1 LVGFLLRHD
10 PFTSLLLT
18 LYMHLVHTCAI
29 YLLCKLQFV
38 DDHGWVHGQVD
49 SIDPTSYRVLYEN
62 GLLEHYSDQ
71 EMDEIVKLAAVQV
84 GTRLAVFWYE
94 EDCYHHATVFKERNE
109 TKSVLIEYDDGAGR
123 EWLDLRRNKFHI
135 LSHGNNNNNN
145 FDGETRE
152 QTEIGQASV
161 GNKESVYDGDCARD
175 PLLGRVAAF
184 SRQESN
190 LSKLGRVAACFA
202 QEGMS
207 SPDEHNISARL
218 RAEEEDDDEHDDGDG
233 IDSSDDEMDMLT
245 KENPSLSLVN
255 AGTRVSLWW
264 PDDAHYYVATVT
276 HVRKTNAKPYYVEY
290 DDGEFEWIDLRQ
302 HKFHLLS
309 AAQETSRRVSV
320 DRLEEA
326 KNVTDTIDNCDPQPN
341 VHDELSIKPTEA
353 KDHAGSDVEPTGVI
367 IAEKYLDL
375 EAKVQ
380 AESEP
385 ELVETTEAG
394 SQRRAMESES
404 ITELAGNLDSS
415 SDRVGPDI
423 EKALDHDNVENK
435 ALSESESDNDH
446 GTRIAAQSDD
456 ETGIAAQ
463 LDDGILEDSEE
474 EKSTK
479 EENPDIA
486 FVDVGSRV
494 GIWWPEDRRY
504 YKGVIV
510 DRKRGRKP
518 LKLKYDD
525 DSVVEW
531 INLSDHRFRLLRE
544 TVRRF
549 SAPTIAKADGIEYG
563 RDEHRKRRGA
573 KRLKPR
579 RVASKSI
586 TDDDNVKTGNVASL
600 PKRWNAQILNSRRD
614 ATEPSSDTDNMD
626 DETIETSVDV
636 SMVRKRRR
644 IERLNSRRAA
654 LKSSAETDSTDGKT
668 EERNRDSSLVPEQ
681 PEAQPRKKSGQFASK
696 PSSETSPRVRRRK
709 LQPSK
714 SSIDT
719 DYAKNERGE
728 TSLETDNVDEERVEA
743 SPDVSL
749 VSVGL
754 RVAVWWPEDQKY
766 YNGTVSKKRIGEMP
780 FFLEYDD
787 GEEEWINFINH
798 RFRLL
803 RDGKRRNR
811 ILVEVDSDKDCSD
824 IDVKAAEASPD
835 VSVVTVGSRVS
846 VWWPDDRRHYKG
858 IVTKER
864 QGKNPFFLEY
874 DDGEKEWINF
884 SEHSFRLQSKTKPQ
898 RVERLK
904 KRLASMSELSSS
916 ATGPKS
922 SKDLKVEVG
931 SRVSVFWP
939 EERRYY
945 EGTLTRQRNKKN
957 PFFVEY
963 DDGEK
968 EWMDFRE
975 HRVRVL
981 DKIPVDV
988 EHCELG
994 EERPSKQRRID
1005 SSGLQTPSCALRC
1018 GKVEVGTRL
1027 SVWWSG
1033 DEAFF
1038 DGTVTRMRIDGR
1050 SKKPFHVEYDD
1061 GDNEWIDLALHTF
1074 RLLGE
1079 GGGDLESTNE
1089 KKDAASR
1096 QGIATDADVEGSRQ
1110 STKRS
1115 RSRTAAKKKANLDES
1130 DLNEKPSNGER
1141 DLKTSSVAPSQS
1153 LSKERNEN
1161 LDDGRSKKRKG
1172 ADGGL
1177 SCETRPEDCHL
1188 CRSGRMTKPR
1198 ATECHHIFCE
1208 SCIQDQFTSYPKCPV
1223 CNFRF
1228 GKSLLLYSATDAPT
1242 SFRSVERI
1250 DMTSGEVHKIYPSA
1264 SAASREV
1271 PGASI
1276 AAKIVDAC
1284 ETKRKD
1290 GREYAG
1296 FFWRFFGTKARILR
1310 VDESAKDGTPVEQV
1324 NVETNEVLG
1333 TFPSSRQASEKTGV
1347 SRNSIRRVLDRRGK
1361 AKAGGFFWRFE
1372 GETNTPWQDPEPRCS
1387 SAVEKL
1393 CLESGDVLDTFDS
1406 LADAKRAMGMK
1417 PNNSSLSETC
1427 EGKWQNS
1434 ALGFFWRWKGATIY
1448 PSRLLGYSKTVQI
1461 RRSENGFVV
1470 REFPTATKAAE
1481 WLGVGTDASTVCQW
1495 CRDHSYYRE
1504 YYWSYAFTPVVP
1516 EEEKVVRNPEE
1527 EKLVGKRLRMRRNG
1541 NSKLLVG
1548 KVHAFNRNTGKFT
1561 ILFDF
1566 GESEEI
1572 DLKSAAFQWMNDQ
1585 GQKRVEK
1592 ICPDTGQVRHT
1603 YDSISDAARDLGISA
1618 TRISGVVNGRSISC
1632 QGFFWRFHG
1641 SDQLPPKKR
1650 IHRTVN
1656 QLCLKTGKVLATH
1669 QSIQEAAKT
1678 VGITTPGISY
1688 CCNGRKGSKSAGGF
1702 GWNFSSE

>member
-1 LVGFLLRHD
+1 
-10 PFTSLLLT
+10 
-18 LYMHLVHTCAI
+18 MHLVRTCTI
-29 YLLCKLQFV
+29 YLLRKLQFV
-38 DDHGWVHGQVD
+38 DDLGWVHGQVN

-109 TKSVLIEYDDGAGR
+109 TKSVLVEYDDGAGR
-123 EWLDLRRNKFHI
+123 EWLDLRRNKFYI
-135 LSHGNNNNNN
+135 LSHGTNNNND
-145 FDGETRE
+145 FGGATRDL
-152 QTEIGQASV
+152 TEIGQASV
-161 GNKESVYDGDCARD
+161 NNSARD
-175 PLLGRVAAF
+175 PLLGRLADF
-184 SRQESN
+184 SLQESN
-190 LSKLGRVAACFA
+190 LSKLGLVAACFA
-202 QEGMS
+202 QESPLSKAMS

-218 RAEEEDDDEHDDGDG
+218 RPDEEDDDEHDDGDG

-245 KENPSLSLVN
+245 KENPSLSLIKI
-255 AGTRVSLWW
+255 GTRLSVWW

-276 HVRKTNAKPYYVEY
+276 HVRKTNAKPFYVEY
-290 DDGEFEWIDLRQ
+290 DDGEFEWVDLRQ

-309 AAQETSRRVSV
+309 AAQETFRRVSV

-326 KNVTDTIDNCDPQPN
+326 KNVTDIVDKCDPQPN
-341 VHDELSIKPTEA
+341 VHDEMSIKPTEA
-353 KDHAGSDVEPTGVI
+353 KDHAGSEIEPKGVI
-367 IAEKYLDL
+367 VVEKDLD
-375 EAKVQ
+375 AKVQ

-394 SQRRAMESES
+394 PQREVESE
-404 ITELAGNLDSS
+404 LRKLDSS
-415 SDRVGPDI
+415 SDKASPDI
-423 EKALDHDNVENK
+423 EKALDHDKVENK
-435 ALSESESDNDH
+435 ALPESESDNDR
-446 GTRIAAQSDD
+446 GTRIAAHSDD

-463 LDDGILEDSEE
+463 SDDEILKDSEE
-474 EKSTK
+474 EESTK
-479 EENPDIA
+479 EGNPDIA

-518 LKLKYDD
+518 LQVKYDD
-525 DSVVEW
+525 DDVIEW
-531 INLSDHRFRLLRE
+531 INLSEHRFRLLRE
-544 TVRRF
+544 TARRF
-549 SAPTIAKADGIEYG
+549 SASTIAKADGIEYG
-563 RDEHRKRRGA
+563 REDHRKQRRV

-579 RVASKSI
+579 RVASKSSADTDNI
-586 TDDDNVKTGNVASL
+586 DDDNVKTGNVASP
-600 PKRWNAQILNSRRD
+600 PKRWKAQILNSRRD
-614 ATEPSSDTDNMD
+614 ASKPTSDTDNVD
-626 DETIETSVDV
+626 DEIIETSVDV

-644 IERLNSRRAA
+644 IERLNTRRAA
-654 LKSSAETDSTDGKT
+654 LNSSAENESTDGKRKV
-668 EERNRDSSLVPEQ
+668 RNRDSSLVLKG
-681 PEAQPRKKSGQFASK
+681 PEAQTRQKSGQFGSK
-696 PSSETSPRVRRRK
+696 PSPESKPRGRPRK
-709 LQPSK
+709 APPPK
-714 SSIDT
+714 SNIDT
-719 DYAKNERGE
+719 DNANDERGDV
-728 TSLETDNVDEERVEA
+728 SLETDNMDEERVEA

-803 RDGKRRNR
+803 RDGKRRNK

-824 IDVKAAEASPD
+824 IDVKAVEASPD
-835 VSVVTVGSRVS
+835 VSAVTVGSRVS
-846 VWWPDDRRHYKG
+846 VWWPADRRHYKG

-884 SEHSFRLQSKTKPQ
+884 SEHNFRLQSETKLQ
-898 RVERLK
+898 RAERLK
-904 KRLASMSELSSS
+904 KRLAYMSELSSS

-922 SKDLKVEVG
+922 STDLQVEVG

-945 EGTLTRQRNKKN
+945 EGTMTRQRNKKN

-975 HRVRVL
+975 HRVRIL
-981 DKIPVDV
+981 DKIPVNV

-994 EERPSKQRRID
+994 EERPLKQRRID

-1018 GKVEVGTRL
+1018 GKVEVGTRI

-1033 DEAFF
+1033 DEAYF
-1038 DGTVTRMRIDGR
+1038 DGTVTRMRIDER

-1079 GGGDLESTNE
+1079 SGGDLESTNDN
-1089 KKDAASR
+1089 KDAASR
-1096 QGIATDADVEGSRQ
+1096 QGVATNADVAESRQ
-1110 STKRS
+1110 SPKKS
-1115 RSRTAAKKKANLDES
+1115 RSRTAAKKKADLEES
-1130 DLNEKPSNGER
+1130 DLEETSNGEL
-1141 DLKTSSVAPSQS
+1141 DLKTSSGAPSQS
-1153 LSKERNEN
+1153 LSKERHEN

-1177 SCETRPEDCHL
+1177 SCESRPEDCHL
-1188 CRSGRMTKPR
+1188 CKSGRMSKPR
-1198 ATECHHIFCE
+1198 ATECHHIYCE
-1208 SCIQDQFTSYPKCPV
+1208 SCIQDQFKTYPKCPV

-1228 GKSLLLYSATDAPT
+1228 GKSLLLYSETDAPNP
-1242 SFRSVERI
+1242 FRSVERI

-1284 ETKRKD
+1284 VTKRKD

-1324 NVETNEVLG
+1324 DFETNEVLG

-1372 GETNTPWQDPEPRCS
+1372 GETNTAWQDPEPRCS

-1417 PNNSSLSETC
+1417 PNNCCISETC
-1427 EGKWQNS
+1427 EGKGQNS
-1434 ALGFFWRWKGATIY
+1434 ALGFFWRWKGSTIY
-1448 PSRLLGYSKTVQI
+1448 PSSLLGYSKTVQI
-1461 RRSENGFVV
+1461 RRSKNGPVV
-1470 REFPTATKAAE
+1470 REFPTATEAAE
-1481 WLGVGTDASTVCQW
+1481 WLGVGTDVSTVCWW
-1495 CRDHSYYRE
+1495 CRDHSYYRK
-1504 YYWSYAFTPVVP
+1504 YFWSYAYTPLVP
-1516 EEEKVVRNPEE
+1516 EEEKVVGDPEQ
-1527 EKLVGKRLRMRRNG
+1527 EKLIGKRLRMKRNG
-1541 NSKLLVG
+1541 NSKWLVG
-1548 KVHAFNRNTGKFT
+1548 KVHAFNQSTGKFT

-1572 DLKSAAFQWMNDQ
+1572 DLKTAAFQWMNDQ

-1641 SDQLPPKKR
+1641 SDKLPPKKR

-1678 VGITTPGISY
+1678 IGITTPGISY